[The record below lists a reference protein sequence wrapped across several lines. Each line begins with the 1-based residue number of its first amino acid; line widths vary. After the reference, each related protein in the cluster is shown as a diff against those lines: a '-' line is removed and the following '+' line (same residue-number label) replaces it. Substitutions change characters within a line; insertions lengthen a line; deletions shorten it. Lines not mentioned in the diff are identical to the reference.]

1 MNYIERA
8 YKILCTKIN
17 VEHELTMLYVLL
29 VLTKKGHATLEDV
42 HDAWSVWRNIEMP
55 SHKSII
61 PFNNLTLER
70 QEKDMKYAKAINE
83 TYQELQNEL
92 C

>member
-42 HDAWSVWRNIEMP
+42 D
-55 SHKSII
+55 
-61 PFNNLTLER
+61 L
-70 QEKDMKYAKAINE
+70 
-83 TYQELQNEL
+83 
-92 C
+92 